1 MKIQYAK
8 INIRLSGLALI
19 GHVNAIISEYETAG
33 YSLTLRQVYYQLVS
47 RDLIDNSEK
56 SYKHVGSLAS
66 NGRLAGLIDWQAIE
80 DRTRTL
86 RRLPHWDAPAEIVE
100 SAASQYRCDL
110 WEGQGRYCEVW
121 VEKDALIGIVEQSAQ
136 RLDCPCFSCRGYTS
150 QSEMWGAAMRFVDKT
165 NNGRECVLIHLG
177 DHDPSGI
184 DMTRDIKERL
194 AMFGA
199 SVDVKRIAL
208 NMQQI
213 EEYSPPPN
221 PAKETDTRAAGYI
234 AKYGNSSWELD
245 ALEPRALDALITAAI
260 KSNLD
265 QKKYSRAIKKQ
276 EAERKSIAALLP
288 LINKDNI

>member
-8 INIRLSGLALI
+8 INIRRSGLSLI
-19 GHVNAIISEYETAG
+19 GHVNAIIAEYETAG

-47 RDLIDNSEK
+47 RDLIENSEK
-56 SYKHVGSLAS
+56 SYKHVGSLVS
-66 NGRLAGLIDWQAIE
+66 NGRLAGLISWQAIE
-80 DRTRTL
+80 DRTRAL
-86 RRLPHWDAPAEIVE
+86 RRLPHWDAPAEIVK
-100 SAASQYRCDL
+100 SAAKQYRRDL
-110 WEGQGRYCEVW
+110 WEGQSRYCEVW
-121 VEKDALIGIVEQSAQ
+121 VEKDALIGIVEQAAE

-150 QSEMWGAAMRFVDKT
+150 QSEMWGAAMRFVEKSG
-165 NNGRECVLIHLG
+165 NGRECVLIHLG

-184 DMTRDIKERL
+184 DMTRDIRERL

-208 NMQQI
+208 NMPQI
-213 EEYSPPPN
+213 EEYNPPPN

-260 KSNLD
+260 KSSLD

-288 LINKDNI
+288 LIDKNNV

>member
-8 INIRLSGLALI
+8 INIRRSGLSLI
-19 GHVNAIISEYETAG
+19 GHVNAIIAEYETAG

-47 RDLIDNSEK
+47 RDLIENSEK
-56 SYKHVGSLAS
+56 SYKHVGSLVS
-66 NGRLAGLIDWQAIE
+66 NGRLAGLISWQAIE
-80 DRTRTL
+80 DKTRAL
-86 RRLPHWDAPAEIVE
+86 RRLPHWDAPAEIVK
-100 SAASQYRCDL
+100 SAAKQYRRDL
-110 WEGQGRYCEVW
+110 WEGQSRYCEVW
-121 VEKDALIGIVEQSAQ
+121 VEKDALIGIVEQAAE

-150 QSEMWGAAMRFVDKT
+150 QSEMWGAAMRFVEKSG
-165 NNGRECVLIHLG
+165 NGRECVLIHLG

-184 DMTRDIKERL
+184 DMTRDIRERL

-208 NMQQI
+208 NMPQI
-213 EEYSPPPN
+213 EEYNPPPN

-260 KSNLD
+260 KSSLD

-288 LINKDNI
+288 LIDKNNV